1 MSIYKKDT
9 VIKTFP
15 AYDIVKREAHVL
27 MGTTTEVIE
36 ITHGDHVIFNGRM
49 YTVGTVF
56 SSYIADNACPL
67 EGYKRAL
74 DLGHDT
80 VWLNENCVT
89 ISANKQAKKI
99 YLNVDLETQYH
110 LEGHVYK
117 IENKGHGDLKFIKS

>member
-9 VIKTFP
+9 ITTTFP
-15 AYDIVKREAHVL
+15 AYDIIEREAHTL
-27 MGTTTEVIE
+27 MGTTTEVVE
-36 ITHGDHVIFNGRM
+36 ITHGEQVIFNDRM

-56 SSYIADNACPL
+56 SSYIADNECPL
-67 EGYKRAL
+67 AGYKRAV

-89 ISANKQAKKI
+89 ISANKQAKKT
-99 YLNVDLETQYH
+99 YLKIDFETLYH

-117 IENKGHGDLKFIKS
+117 IVNNYHEHLRFIKS